1 METEKQPQF
10 EGLGDLDLLRLMAVG
25 DSLAFDAW
33 EEFYER
39 HGGYLYGVC
48 KRAFTI
54 VVGEHRIEDIVQD
67 TLLKAF
73 QKAATFQSE
82 TNLDA
87 ESQCRLVRAW
97 LGRICENI
105 VRDYFRGQPQVDFV
119 DDDVLEA
126 HKAAGSSPAEF
137 GDEADCPMVT
147 RLQMIE
153 DALETL
159 TETEQEVLR
168 TTAMWYKPGQ
178 KAQKLPHSVMTELA
192 TSLKTN
198 PVNVRK
204 IRERGISKV
213 RSYIESH
220 EENTEG

>member
-1 METEKQPQF
+1 
-10 EGLGDLDLLRLMAVG
+10 
-25 DSLAFDAW
+25 
-33 EEFYER
+33 
-39 HGGYLYGVC
+39 
-48 KRAFTI
+48 

-126 HKAAGSSPAEF
+126 HKAVGSSPAEF

-153 DALETL
+153 DALQTL

-220 EENTEG
+220 EQNTEG